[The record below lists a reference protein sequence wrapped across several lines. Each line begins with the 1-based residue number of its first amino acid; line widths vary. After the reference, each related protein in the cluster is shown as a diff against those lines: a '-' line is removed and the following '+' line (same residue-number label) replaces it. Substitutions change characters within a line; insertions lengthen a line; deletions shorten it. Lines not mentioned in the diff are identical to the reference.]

1 MKGWLLIALTL
12 APTIVGAQAA
22 SVGGVWEV
30 NATVGGTA
38 SYMKCTFTQ
47 KDADLTGT
55 CEGDQGPR
63 AITGKVD
70 GKTVS
75 WQFNTQWE
83 GQTLTVGY
91 KGTLESAE
99 KIAGT
104 VDVQPL
110 SVGGEF
116 TATRGK

>member
-1 MKGWLLIALTL
+1 MKGLLLVGLTL
-12 APTIVGAQAA
+12 TSTTVAAQGG

-30 NATVGGTA
+30 NATVGGTP
-38 SYMKCTFTQ
+38 SYMKCTFSQ

-55 CEGDQGPR
+55 CEGEQGPR

-91 KGTLESAE
+91 KGTMESAE

-110 SVGGEF
+110 SVSGEF